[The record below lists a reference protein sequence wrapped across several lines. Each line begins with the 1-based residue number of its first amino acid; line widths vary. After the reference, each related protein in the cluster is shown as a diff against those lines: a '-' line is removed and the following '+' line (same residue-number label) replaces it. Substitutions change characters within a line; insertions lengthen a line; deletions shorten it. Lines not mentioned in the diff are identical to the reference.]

1 MKEAVTLSNSKIY
14 SILILVILLWG
25 LNVTWLKIIVS
36 NGEPITIQSVRIFL
50 AGITVFLILLLMK
63 QKVFVKNMPWKYILI
78 GSFFG
83 VICHHAFMAVGIE
96 QTTGTKTA
104 IISGLSPLITAL
116 IAVIFKDTVM
126 TISKLV
132 GFLLGGLGVC
142 IAVIQSFHEI
152 LNIELGDILVFL
164 SFLLQAFSFIA
175 IRRGTR
181 TISPLLM
188 TAYMLTIGSVI
199 LLISSLF
206 IYPTSLSAFMT
217 SDFQFWSIFI
227 LSGVFATGVGHS
239 LYNLCIKHIGT
250 AESAIFVNLN
260 TVFALFGTALLLNE
274 IISIQQL
281 IGTMIIIIG
290 VIVGTSNIE
299 AIILKYKQ
307 SKINRKPLES
317 SNLVNTEQQQE
328 KIESNKLL

>member
-1 MKEAVTLSNSKIY
+1 
-14 SILILVILLWG
+14 
-25 LNVTWLKIIVS
+25 
-36 NGEPITIQSVRIFL
+36 
-50 AGITVFLILLLMK
+50 
-63 QKVFVKNMPWKYILI
+63 
-78 GSFFG
+78 
-83 VICHHAFMAVGIE
+83 
-96 QTTGTKTA
+96 
-104 IISGLSPLITAL
+104 
-116 IAVIFKDTVM
+116 
-126 TISKLV
+126 
-132 GFLLGGLGVC
+132 
-142 IAVIQSFHEI
+142 
-152 LNIELGDILVFL
+152 
-164 SFLLQAFSFIA
+164 
-175 IRRGTR
+175 
-181 TISPLLM
+181 M